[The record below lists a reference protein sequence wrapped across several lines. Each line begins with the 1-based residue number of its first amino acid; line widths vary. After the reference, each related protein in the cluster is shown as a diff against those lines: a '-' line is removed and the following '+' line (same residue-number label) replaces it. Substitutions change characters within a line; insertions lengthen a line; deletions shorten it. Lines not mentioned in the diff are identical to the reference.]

1 MLTQTR
7 NNSGAVTHLRVAA
20 CEQLSE
26 PLTAI
31 YCRTA
36 TQSEEAITAQ
46 KDFLM
51 RYADNN
57 GFIPCAAFID
67 DGESGAHI
75 NRPALQDMLSGI
87 ESGCIKRVLIS
98 SFSRLCRDHLLTEK
112 LLAYFGKHSIEL
124 IAVKD
129 GFNSRD
135 GDTVNPMF
143 ALSGLVSEMCGKQAD
158 NNI

>member
-1 MLTQTR
+1 MLTQTENKPR
-7 NNSGAVTHLRVAA
+7 VAVYLRVAT

-36 TQSEEAITAQ
+36 TQSEEAIVAQ
-46 KDFLM
+46 KDFLI
-51 RYADNN
+51 RYAEDN
-57 GFIPCAAFID
+57 GFVPCATFSD
-67 DGESGAHI
+67 DGESGATI
-75 NRPALQDMLSGI
+75 NRPALQDMLDGI
-87 ESGCIKRVLIS
+87 ESGCIKRVLIT

-112 LLAYFGKHSIEL
+112 LLAYFRKHGIEL

-135 GDTVNPMF
+135 ADMVNHLF
-143 ALSGLVSEMCGKQAD
+143 ALSGLISETRGK
-158 NNI
+158 